1 LQETNLL
8 LRSYR
13 GEPAII
19 VHRETKGEVLI
30 FRSDTKQL
38 WTPSHL
44 DRNQMRRY
52 IETGGIGKKGELP
65 LGTTPPPKII

>member
-1 LQETNLL
+1 MDHIE
-8 LRSYR
+8 

-19 VHRETKGEVLI
+19 VHNEVTGEVLI

-44 DRNQMRRY
+44 KSKQMLQY
-52 IETGGIGKKGELP
+52 IETGGVGKQGEVPIG
-65 LGTTPPPKII
+65 TAPPPKII